1 MPHVYGLDGWVCE
14 MTTYG
19 VALFAETVSMD
30 AGSKKTRGP
39 EIGLHQAKRL
49 CQLDARR
56 RLEFIA
62 EGLPV
67 ILRSAQG
74 FWQSSQQLRKSHGRE
89 AKVLE
94 GFANEE
100 AAKILILMDAVRC
113 PPKLIAS
120 KLNRIV
126 GWFYDHLARL
136 IYAEAASWKPMHLA
150 QLRDYVDLQRRGHFL
165 EGHAGE
171 YIMPNWTIYQRE
183 SRLYVDVEAYQ
194 DQELS
199 WSSPSDT
206 YPGHEFLD
214 SFEPV
219 ALRVASAMEQVGL
232 FTLQGLQAA
241 SDIWGSL
248 EYKDQEDHHDGEK
261 LTERL
266 LRRLL
271 SENLMLETAQQS
283 DAETFYRDW
292 QIPMYNLDFSLIPVS
307 LDDLEA
313 AQERE
318 YWSMVGDPR

>member
-1 MPHVYGLDGWVCE
+1 
-14 MTTYG
+14 
-19 VALFAETVSMD
+19 
-30 AGSKKTRGP
+30 
-39 EIGLHQAKRL
+39 
-49 CQLDARR
+49 
-56 RLEFIA
+56 
-62 EGLPV
+62 
-67 ILRSAQG
+67 
-74 FWQSSQQLRKSHGRE
+74 
-89 AKVLE
+89 
-94 GFANEE
+94 
-100 AAKILILMDAVRC
+100 MDAVRC

-232 FTLQGLQAA
+232 FTPKGLQAA

-248 EYKDQEDHHDGEK
+248 EYKDREDHHDGGK
-261 LTERL
+261 LTERPL
-266 LRRLL
+266 HRLL
-271 SENLMLETAQQS
+271 LENLMLETAQQS
-283 DAETFYRDW
+283 DAGTLYRDW

-313 AQERE
+313 AQECE

>member
-1 MPHVYGLDGWVCE
+1 
-14 MTTYG
+14 
-19 VALFAETVSMD
+19 MD
-30 AGSKKTRGP
+30 AGTKKTKGP

-199 WSSPSDT
+199 WSSPSAT
-206 YPGHEFLD
+206 YLGHEFLD

-232 FTLQGLQAA
+232 FTPKGLQAA

-248 EYKDQEDHHDGEK
+248 EYKDREDHHDGGK

-266 LRRLL
+266 LHRLL

-283 DAETFYRDW
+283 DAGTLYRDW